1 MTKALK
7 NNLKRENGS
16 LVQTTICLCNRLCDE
31 KACGQQTFAVGVSGG
46 ADSLALVYLLREWAL
61 RCGKKIVALTVDH
74 QLRPTSRQEADYV
87 AKLMRQAGIEHHILT
102 WEGEKPVSG
111 IETAAREARYRLL
124 EDWCLSNG
132 ICTIFM
138 AHHKRDQAETFFIRL
153 QRGSGL
159 DGLCGIAP
167 ASSVGRLTVLRPL
180 LDIAPEALRDYLN
193 AANIRWV
200 EDESNQCD
208 DYLRVRVRK
217 LLPQLAEVL
226 GLSEERIVDTMATL
240 RRSKAYLDEQT
251 ERIVKNQVQ
260 YFSDDVVAVSA
271 GELLKLHQEMR
282 FRLMARLLKQ
292 ISGRVYPPR
301 ADDLENLCCRMED
314 AAFKSATLGGCEVCF
329 RNGRFW
335 IFREE
340 KMAKSLSREQWRS
353 FCEAYPRLKRMN
365 IPARARRQLYWGLLN
380 GKNLYIKS

>member
-1 MTKALK
+1 M
-7 NNLKRENGS
+7 
-16 LVQTTICLCNRLCDE
+16 
-31 KACGQQTFAVGVSGG
+31 GG
-46 ADSLALVYLLREWAL
+46 
-61 RCGKKIVALTVDH
+61 
-74 QLRPTSRQEADYV
+74 
-87 AKLMRQAGIEHHILT
+87 
-102 WEGEKPVSG
+102 
-111 IETAAREARYRLL
+111 
-124 EDWCLSNG
+124 
-132 ICTIFM
+132 
-138 AHHKRDQAETFFIRL
+138 
-153 QRGSGL
+153 
-159 DGLCGIAP
+159 
-167 ASSVGRLTVLRPL
+167 GRT
-180 LDIAPEALRDYLN
+180 
-193 AANIRWV
+193 
-200 EDESNQCD
+200 NQCD

-271 GELLKLHQEMR
+271 GELLKQHPEMR

-365 IPARARRQLYWGLLN
+365 IPHGHAGSFIGAC
-380 GKNLYIKS
+380 